1 MPSSAIH
8 ADQIAWLAARQSDTA
23 RLSWT
28 SDDVALLRAMVG
40 QETPQGMAHCLGR
53 RTNTVVCKLQTMG
66 YSIKSDVMAP
76 LGLSAIGLARQVGV
90 PYDIV
95 WRAIRGKRLPA
106 ERVGRKRYLV
116 RWPDALAFERRM
128 SKLRLRRE
136 RVLARIQEPTITKQG
151 FMRLIGLSETHAT
164 RYLQHGIVRAWKAP
178 CKYTE
183 IGRERWEW
191 RVSLADANRV
201 KKLRQSG
208 RLRLGKKS
216 WRAMNQRMAREI
228 KRLHGAGRLGLRAT
242 SSVRQF
248 KPVVP
253 GAYTVAQ
260 ICRMTGLPD
269 HAIYHDIRDGRLRA
283 RRVRIGRNERIV
295 VSPQS
300 FQVWRKRYA
309 SSNGRR

>member
-28 SDDVALLRAMVG
+28 PDDVALLRAMVG

-76 LGLSAIGLARQVGV
+76 LGLSAIGLARRVGV

-136 RVLARIQEPTITKQG
+136 RVLARIQEPTITKQEL
-151 FMRLIGLSETHAT
+151 MRLIGLSETHAT
-164 RYLQHGIVRAWKAP
+164 RYLQHGIVRAWKVP

-191 RVSLADANRV
+191 RISLADAKRV

-216 WRAMNQRMAREI
+216 WRAMNHRMEREI
-228 KRLHGAGRLGLRAT
+228 KRLHGAGRLGLRPI
-242 SSVRQF
+242 SSDRQF
-248 KPVVP
+248 NPITP
-253 GAYTVAQ
+253 GAYTVTR

-269 HAIYHDIRDGRLRA
+269 HAVYQAIRDGRLRA

-295 VSPQS
+295 VSPKS
-300 FQVWRKRYA
+300 FQAWRKRC
-309 SSNGRR
+309 GL